1 MTITLT
7 DEQAEFVRRRV
18 ECGKNRSEQEVLD
31 QALDALTTH
40 ELEEEVG
47 RDVVR
52 AAIEEGTAQLRR
64 GEGVT
69 LQGKEDVHAF
79 FRELKEEGRQAL
91 RANSKSPS

>member
-31 QALDALTTH
+31 QALDALH
-40 ELEEEVG
+40 ADELEEEVG

-64 GEGVT
+64 GEGIRMT
-69 LQGKEDVHAF
+69 DRDAF
-79 FRELKEEGRQAL
+79 VDGVME
-91 RANSKSPS
+91 RAARIVDARKPVKAR

>member
-18 ECGKNRSEQEVLD
+18 ECGKTASEQEVLD
-31 QALDALTTH
+31 QALDALTTD

-47 RDVVR
+47 QDVVK
-52 AAIEEGTAQLRR
+52 AAIDEGTAQLRR

-69 LQGKEDVHAF
+69 LKGKEDVRRF
-79 FRELKEEGRQAL
+79 FVELKEEGRQAL

>member
-18 ECGKNRSEQEVLD
+18 ECGKNASEQEVLD
-31 QALDALTTH
+31 QALDALH
-40 ELEEEVG
+40 ADELEEEVG
-47 RDVVR
+47 QDVVK
-52 AAIEEGTAQLRR
+52 AAIEEGTGQLRR

-69 LQGKEDVHAF
+69 LKGKEDVRRCF
-79 FRELKEEGRQAL
+79 VELKEEGRQAL